1 MIRVSG
7 ALLGAG
13 AEPPSTVIDTL
24 KNSASEEIRKVAAEW
39 IAETWQF
46 IKADLISTSY
56 FVVLVGGTICIIL
69 YVAGW
74 EKGMK
79 YLGIGFVAH
88 ILLRAILN

>member
-1 MIRVSG
+1 MKILIS
-7 ALLGAG
+7 L
-13 AEPPSTVIDTL
+13 AEIKEPSTVMDLL
-24 KNSASEEIRKVAAEW
+24 KDSGAEVVRNAVSEFF
-39 IAETWQF
+39 AETWAY

-56 FVVLVGGTICIIL
+56 FVVLVGGTICIVL